1 MTETTADE
9 ARARLEEMADPRI
22 LAVNQKHGD
31 DHAVNLTKLRAL
43 AKELKHQPAL
53 AAQLWD
59 SGDSAARLLA
69 SLVSRPK
76 DFEAEQ
82 LDAMLRGA
90 RTPKVHDWLVSYI
103 VAKSRHADELRERWM
118 RDEDPVVQSAG
129 WALTAQRVQK
139 EPEGLDLPALLDRIA
154 AEMKDAP
161 ERLQWGMNT
170 CLAHIGIE
178 NPELRGRARG
188 IGERLGVLKD
198 YPTPPNCTSP
208 YAPTWID
215 EMVRRKEG

>member
-31 DHAVNLTKLRAL
+31 DYAVNLTKLRAL

-69 SLVSRPK
+69 ILVSRPK

-198 YPTPPNCTSP
+198 YPTPPNCISP